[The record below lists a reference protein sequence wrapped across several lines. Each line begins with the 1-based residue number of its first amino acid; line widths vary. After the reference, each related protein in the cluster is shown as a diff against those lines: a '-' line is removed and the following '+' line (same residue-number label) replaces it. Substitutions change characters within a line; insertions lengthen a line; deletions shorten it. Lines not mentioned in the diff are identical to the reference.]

1 VYQETHKRMM
11 TSLNDPKLNQLIDE
25 LVELRTKHEELEDER
40 HSLSYKIGDLDYDD
54 YDEDLMD
61 EYQDL
66 QYDIEVEMS
75 NVENLMKRL
84 IEDYIH

>member
-1 VYQETHKRMM
+1 M

>member
-1 VYQETHKRMM
+1 MM